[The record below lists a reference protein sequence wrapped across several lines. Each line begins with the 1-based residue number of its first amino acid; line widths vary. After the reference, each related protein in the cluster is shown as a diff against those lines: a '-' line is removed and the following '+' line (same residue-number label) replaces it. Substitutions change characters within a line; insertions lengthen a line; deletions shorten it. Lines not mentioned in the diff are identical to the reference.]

1 MDAINSASP
10 NYAAVLFFLVG
21 AIISAF
27 ISWRFVSASA
37 PPLRTFGIGL
47 ACLAVAFAIWAFVVW
62 NRSDSLALWTS
73 IGVVAF
79 LPGYYFFLR
88 TATHNWLPKNRNT
101 ALAIAGAYL
110 AILFVLRTFIYPSE
124 PGFSERGLFYFNAHP
139 LVLMLYIF
147 SFAGAFMPAVY
158 SVAQAITQRWLARTT
173 LVCFNVAIVCGVVLL
188 TSYDD
193 DLQAYNAALMGIA
206 FMTLFAAY
214 LRHGPE

>member
-10 NYAAVLFFLVG
+10 NYAAVLFFVVG

-101 ALAIAGAYL
+101 ALAIAGRIWRFCSFCERSS
-110 AILFVLRTFIYPSE
+110 ILPSRD
-124 PGFSERGLFYFNAHP
+124 SASADSSTSTR
-139 LVLMLYIF
+139 I
-147 SFAGAFMPAVY
+147 
-158 SVAQAITQRWLARTT
+158 RW
-173 LVCFNVAIVCGVVLL
+173 F
-188 TSYDD
+188 
-193 DLQAYNAALMGIA
+193 
-206 FMTLFAAY
+206 
-214 LRHGPE
+214 

>member
-1 MDAINSASP
+1 
-10 NYAAVLFFLVG
+10 
-21 AIISAF
+21 
-27 ISWRFVSASA
+27 
-37 PPLRTFGIGL
+37 
-47 ACLAVAFAIWAFVVW
+47 
-62 NRSDSLALWTS
+62 
-73 IGVVAF
+73 
-79 LPGYYFFLR
+79 
-88 TATHNWLPKNRNT
+88 
-101 ALAIAGAYL
+101 
-110 AILFVLRTFIYPSE
+110 
-124 PGFSERGLFYFNAHP
+124 
-139 LVLMLYIF
+139 MLYIF